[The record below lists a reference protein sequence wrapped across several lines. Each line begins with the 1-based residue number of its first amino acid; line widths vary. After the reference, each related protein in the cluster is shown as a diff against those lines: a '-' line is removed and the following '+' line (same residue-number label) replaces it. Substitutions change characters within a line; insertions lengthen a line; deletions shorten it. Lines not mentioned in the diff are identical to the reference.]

1 MPFTE
6 EQIKALKKPLGKSRV
21 KQRSQSGRSFSYIEG
36 YDAID
41 TANEIFGFDGW
52 SYTVDEITAAG
63 DFERKDFKTGELVP
77 VVLYAAKVTV
87 TVGEVSRQDIGHGI
101 TAANNADSHE
111 TAMKGAV
118 TDAMKRALRTFGS
131 QFGNSLYTKDGPEL
145 ADDSP
150 MVREAKAHGAVEQRL
165 CPEHN
170 VPLIQGRNKRWGH
183 VLDASAGTVCYA
195 EEAA

>member
-52 SYTVDEITAAG
+52 SMAVSDVRVLVEGERATVYQAIVRIHAG
-63 DFERKDFKTGELVP
+63 DAVRED
-77 VVLYAAKVTV
+77 
-87 TVGEVSRQDIGHGI
+87 VGVGI
-101 TAANNADSHE
+101 TAGQSNEAHE
-111 TAMKGAV
+111 TAIKGAV

-183 VLDASAGTVCYA
+183 VLDAAAGTVCYA
-195 EEAA
+195 EEAAVA